1 MSSPIQQSAVPV
13 ETEAER
19 QERLAWEAQAID
31 EALRSIE
38 EEGTIPF
45 EEIMAWVNSWDTPD
59 ELLPPEPKK

>member
-38 EEGTIPF
+38 EEGTEVDPTLRTTL
-45 EEIMAWVNSWDTPD
+45 AGR
-59 ELLPPEPKK
+59 